1 MKTLSKNWF
10 TEHRIDLE
18 YKQYVLLAY
27 LSDVNRQFHEKCLYP
42 ALSELIDHYRNLKQF
57 SDSAGQLY
65 QSFPGE
71 LSAIDL
77 ENFRLSYRKVVEN
90 DQIMEELERIIS
102 FSLPRMEEQLRRG
115 RDVYEELEHMLELET
130 VGIRPVNTE
139 HGYLMFSLSNPDEI
153 RVYEYS
159 VSLYRD
165 EDVPYRMMHTK
176 EIITYT
182 RNLVNTP
189 ANIKVELIKQRREMP
204 NPATFVVYSKLNIPF
219 EQTLL
224 PIGKRMLI
232 REISLPRVN

>member
-18 YKQYVLLAY
+18 YKQYILLAY
-27 LSDVNRQFHEKCLYP
+27 LSDVNRQFSEKCLYP

-57 SDSAGQLY
+57 KDNAGQLY

-77 ENFRLSYRKVVEN
+77 ENFLLSYRKVVEN

-102 FSLPRMEEQLRRG
+102 FSLPRMEEQLRCG
-115 RDVYEELEHMLELET
+115 RDVYEELEYMLELET
-130 VGIRPVNTE
+130 VGIRPVNAE
-139 HGYLMFSLSNPDEI
+139 QGYLLFSLSKPEEI
-153 RVYEYS
+153 RVYEYTL
-159 VSLYRD
+159 SLFRD
-165 EDVPYRMMHTK
+165 DDVPYRMMHTK
-176 EIITYT
+176 AINTYS
-182 RNLVNTP
+182 RNLINTP

-204 NPATFVVYSKLNIPF
+204 NPATFIVHSKMNIPF
-219 EQTLL
+219 EQSLL

-232 REISLPRVN
+232 REISQSPVN